1 MKQYVNKRQQYSAE
15 ICFTIL
21 KNVFICENKIMFDTS
36 LGWWSVYMGL
46 LDSR

>member
-15 ICFTIL
+15 KCFTIL

-36 LGWWSVYMGL
+36 LGWSVSMGL